1 MEKRQFWVVL
11 LVATCLGLFGQD
23 LAYVMNDF
31 LFGIG
36 PIYYLTFFTGFSI
49 FLYLFIIGVTMIKG
63 KNLNVVETNWKSQ
76 LVVACFI
83 GLPISVWS
91 LFVVAMWWG

>member
-36 PIYYLTFFTGFSI
+36 PIYYVTFFTVFSI
-49 FLYLFIIGVTMIKG
+49 FLYLYIIGVTVNKG
-63 KNLNVVETNWKSQ
+63 RNLRVVEMNRNSQ